1 MDAVA
6 RLDVGLVGDL
16 ARDRRQEAGLHVQRA
31 LRLARR
37 PGRVRKQVRMF
48 RIDLSRGQTPIRRR
62 VCDEVIPKAI
72 ATEGHREVVELEP
85 PPDDGVR
92 HRRRA
97 LQRLV
102 GDLLHRH
109 DLAAAERTVGRDQRL
124 RLGVC
129 ETRRDRRRGEAGE
142 DRHLHGSEVRAR
154 VRRDRDLRRHRQ
166 VDPNRVALADPDRRE
181 PLGQPV
187 DGVRQLA
194 PRERDAQ
201 PVLRLPDR
209 RLFLRE
215 LPGRPAVDTV
225 PRQVELPAD
234 EPPGPFG
241 TVRCVDDL
249 RPRLGELEAEVID
262 HGRPEAFRLL
272 DRDPMEV
279 VVALDPEAPREPGHV
294 GAFDL
299 LGRRRPD
306 EVSHARRVRGSL
318 TCRR

>member
-1 MDAVA
+1 MVEEPQVRIAVPRLPCRADRLQRGHVRRRLALGKQCAHECRRHAEHRHALRLDQLPQPVGRKVRRAFRVDDGRAAGAAADHCPRAHDPTHVGGEMDAVA

-72 ATEGHREVVELEP
+72 ATEGHREVVEPEP

-92 HRRRA
+92 HGRRA

-102 GDLLHRH
+102 GDLLHRQ

-124 RLGVC
+124 RLGIRK
-129 ETRRDRRRGEAGE
+129 TRRDRRRGEAGE

-194 PRERDAQ
+194 PR
-201 PVLRLPDR
+201 
-209 RLFLRE
+209 
-215 LPGRPAVDTV
+215 
-225 PRQVELPAD
+225 
-234 EPPGPFG
+234 
-241 TVRCVDDL
+241 
-249 RPRLGELEAEVID
+249 
-262 HGRPEAFRLL
+262 
-272 DRDPMEV
+272 
-279 VVALDPEAPREPGHV
+279 
-294 GAFDL
+294 
-299 LGRRRPD
+299 
-306 EVSHARRVRGSL
+306 
-318 TCRR
+318 